1 MSLSSLAVFDPGY
14 FVPEYRP
21 MRSGHWELH
30 QAKNILCQGYWGPT
44 RLVPLMSTLM
54 RDNKV
59 WMSTTP
65 MELESQSIGI
75 ELAKGHVVI
84 CGLGMGWSAAAT
96 ALNPHVTAVTVV
108 EYDPDVIALHD
119 ELNIFSQLPA
129 AERSK
134 ITIEQGDAH
143 NWRPADAVDM
153 LMPDI
158 WLPLISSGR
167 VAEVQNMQANV
178 GANLVYF
185 WGQELEIARH
195 AVAAGRALDDSG
207 IAATISEFG
216 LPLVGAD
223 VRDYALRIATVSDR
237 WMGGQ
242 WSLG

>member
-1 MSLSSLAVFDPGY
+1 MALSSLAVFDPGF
-14 FVPEYRP
+14 FVPVYRP

-30 QAKNILCQGYWGPT
+30 QAENILCQGYWGPT
-44 RLVPLMSTLM
+44 RLVPMISTLM
-54 RDNKV
+54 RDNNV

-65 MELESQSIGI
+65 LELESQSIGI

-96 ALNPHVTAVTVV
+96 ALNPNVTAITVV

-119 ELNIFSQLPA
+119 ELDIFSQLPPA
-129 AERSK
+129 ARSK
-134 ITIEQGDAH
+134 ISIEQADA
-143 NWRPADAVDM
+143 NRWRPIAEVDT

-158 WLPLISSGR
+158 WLPLISNGR
-167 VAEVQNMQANV
+167 VTEVQNMQANV
-178 GANLVYF
+178 GANSVYF

-195 AVAAGRALDDSG
+195 AVAAGRALDDAG

-216 LPLVGAD
+216 LPLIGAE
-223 VRDYALRIATVSDR
+223 VQDYALRIATVTDR
-237 WMGGQ
+237 WMRGQ

>member
-1 MSLSSLAVFDPGY
+1 MALSSLSVFDPGF

-21 MRSGHWELH
+21 MRSGNWELH
-30 QAKNILCQGYWGPT
+30 QAEDILCQGYWGPAQ
-44 RLVPLMSTLM
+44 LVPLISTLM
-54 RDNKV
+54 RDKNV

-75 ELAKGHVVI
+75 EQANGHVVI

-108 EYDPDVIALHD
+108 EYDADVIALHD
-119 ELNIFSQLPA
+119 ELDIFSQLPP

-143 NWRPADAVDM
+143 DWRPAVAVDM

-158 WLPLISSGR
+158 WLPLISAGR

-178 GANLVYF
+178 GANSVYF

-195 AVAAGRALDDSG
+195 AVAAGRALDNAG
-207 IAATISEFG
+207 IAATISELA
-216 LPLVGAD
+216 LPLIGPETQ
-223 VRDYALRIATVSDR
+223 DYAQRVVTVSDR
-237 WMGGQ
+237 WMGER
-242 WSLG
+242 WSLS